1 MKPCKA
7 IIIFFIDLS
16 IESEVDK
23 VKRKVTL
30 CQKIRPDT
38 LLIAGMFGQW
48 SSPVAKDTGRVTQT
62 SLVPIKCSWT
72 DPVIGCMQGNTIKA
86 KVYKA

>member
-38 LLIAGMFGQW
+38 LLIAGHNNNQMCC
-48 SSPVAKDTGRVTQT
+48 TGSMNRFDACDGTASAIT
-62 SLVPIKCSWT
+62 AP
-72 DPVIGCMQGNTIKA
+72 
-86 KVYKA
+86 